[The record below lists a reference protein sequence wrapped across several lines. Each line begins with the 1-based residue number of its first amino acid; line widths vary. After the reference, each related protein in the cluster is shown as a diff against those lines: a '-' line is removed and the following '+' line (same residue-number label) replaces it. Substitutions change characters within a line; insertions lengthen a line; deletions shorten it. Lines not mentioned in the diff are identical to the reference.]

1 MAVTKEAMKA
11 AQVYHDFCGMLDG
24 EGWKYQKDDENLRIE
39 CGARGEDL
47 PIDLVIKVDVDR
59 QLVTLISHLPYVI
72 PQDKRIDVAVAVGVI
87 NNLLVDGCV
96 DYDLSDGH
104 LFFRMTNSYRGSTID
119 KEVYKYL
126 LYCAC
131 QTIDGF
137 NDKLLM
143 LSKGIIDVQKFIA
156 LYSEE

>member
-1 MAVTKEAMKA
+1 MAEMKESRKA
-11 AQVYHDFCGMLDG
+11 AQVYSDICKMLD
-24 EGWKYQKDDENLRIE
+24 EAGWNYKKNEEELKVE
-39 CGARGEDL
+39 TGARGDDL
-47 PIDLVIKVDVDR
+47 PIELTIKVDVER
-59 QLVTLISHLPYVI
+59 QLVMLISHLPYVI
-72 PQDKRIDVAVAVGVI
+72 AEDKRVDVAVAVSVI

-104 LFFRMTNSYRGSTID
+104 VFFRMTNSYRDSVLD
-119 KEVYKYL
+119 KEVYKYM

-143 LSKGIIDVQKFIA
+143 LSKGIIDFQKFA
-156 LYSEE
+156 ELYGKE